1 MGAVV
6 LTATVLTGA
15 GASTT
20 HAKTT
25 HVKTSAANL
34 RSAIVNGGNITV
46 DFAGGAWPTL
56 DPAPATAETSE
67 QPIFSAIYG
76 ELFPVTPTGALAP
89 ELATGYSVSKNGLII
104 ILHLRHGVKFQ
115 DGTPFNAAAVKFN
128 FQRDASPSV
137 GCLCQP
143 FLTAISSIGTPDK
156 YTVVLHLS
164 RKYSPILAT
173 LATSMATFIVSPT
186 ALASEGA
193 TAFGTH
199 PVGAGPFEVVSDV
212 PNATLSLRRWRGY
225 WDKGTPHVNQV
236 QFVAVGTGTS
246 AVSAVASG
254 TAQIAT
260 GNAIGASDISTA
272 KTQGGVHV
280 VVQSPLN
287 YYWITMNQNIAP
299 FNNITARQALYYATD
314 TSVIAKSLL
323 FGLGQSTQVLEGPG
337 QAPFFGY
344 KVAGFPA
351 YDPTKAAALVKQL
364 GGLSFTMQT
373 IANSPV
379 FVELADALQK
389 MWQQAG
395 INVTLD
401 ILAHPA
407 AVNNLITGNLQAQLD
422 IYGIYL
428 DPDLSL
434 QTIIRCHATIN
445 KAYCN
450 PAVDNLLTKI
460 EGTYDTK
467 TQLKYYNQLFK
478 IVNNTDFAAI
488 PLTTLPSAYIQSPK
502 LHGVPNT
509 PFLYLNNA
517 YLTK

>member
-1 MGAVV
+1 MLMA
-6 LTATVLTGA
+6 AMSTGA
-15 GASTT
+15 GASST
-20 HAKTT
+20 HAKTN
-25 HVKTSAANL
+25 SASL
-34 RSAIVNGGNITV
+34 HSAIKNGGTITV

-76 ELFPVTPTGALAP
+76 ELFQVTPKGALAP
-89 ELATGYSVSKNGLII
+89 ELATGYQISKNGLIV
-104 ILHLRHGVKFQ
+104 ILHLRHNVKFQ
-115 DGTPFNAAAVKFN
+115 DGTQFNSAAVKFN
-128 FQRDASPSV
+128 FLRDASPSV

-173 LATSMATFIVSPT
+173 LATSMATFIVSPS
-186 ALASEGA
+186 ALTSEGA
-193 TAFGTH
+193 AAFGLH

-225 WDKGTPHVNQV
+225 WDKRTPHVNQV
-236 QFVAVGTGTS
+236 QFVAVGSGTS
-246 AVSAVASG
+246 AVSAVASN

-272 KTQGGVHV
+272 KSQGGVHV

-287 YYWITMNQNIAP
+287 YYWITLNQNIAP
-299 FNNITARQALYYATD
+299 FNNIVARQALYYATD
-314 TSVIAKSLL
+314 SSVIAKSLL
-323 FGLGQSTQVLEGPG
+323 FGLGVSTQVLEGPG
-337 QAPFFGY
+337 QSPYFGT
-344 KVAGFPA
+344 KVAGFPT

-364 GGLSFTMQT
+364 GGLTFTMET

-379 FVELADALQK
+379 FTELADALQK
-389 MWQQAG
+389 MYAQAG
-395 INVTLD
+395 ITVNLN

-445 KAYCN
+445 KAYCD
-450 PAVDNLLTKI
+450 PKVDNLLAKI
-460 EGTYDTK
+460 EGTYSAS
-467 TQLKYYNQLFK
+467 TQLRYYNQIFK
-478 IVNNTDFAAI
+478 IVNNSDFAAI
-488 PLTTLPSAYIQSPK
+488 PLTTLPSAYIETPG

>member
-6 LTATVLTGA
+6 LTATMLTGA

-20 HAKTT
+20 HVKTT

-34 RSAIVNGGNITV
+34 RSAIINGGTVTV

-76 ELFPVTPTGALAP
+76 GLFEVTPKGALAP
-89 ELATGYSVSKNGLII
+89 ELATGYSISKNGLIV

-115 DGTPFNAAAVKFN
+115 DGTQFNAAAVKYN
-128 FQRDASPSV
+128 FLRDASPSV

-186 ALASEGA
+186 ARASEGA
-193 TAFGTH
+193 TFSTH
-199 PVGAGPFEVVSDV
+199 PIGAGPFEVVSDV

-272 KTQGGVHV
+272 KRQGGVRV

-299 FNNITARQALYYATD
+299 FNNIAARQALYYATD
-314 TSVIAKSLL
+314 SSVIAKSLL
-323 FGLGQSTQVLEGPG
+323 FGLGTSTQVLEGPG
-337 QAPFFGY
+337 QAPYFGT
-344 KVAGFPA
+344 KVAGFPS
-351 YDPTKAAALVKQL
+351 YDPTKAAALVKQI
-364 GGLSFTMQT
+364 GGLTFTMQT

-389 MWQQAG
+389 MYAQAG
-395 INVTLD
+395 ITVNLD

-428 DPDLSL
+428 DPDLAL

-450 PAVDNLLTKI
+450 PTVDSLLGKI
-460 EGTYDTK
+460 EGTYSAT
-467 TQLKYYNQLFK
+467 TQLRYYNQIFK
-478 IVNNTDFAAI
+478 IVNNIDFAAI
-488 PLTTLPSAYIQSPK
+488 PLTTLPSAYIETPK

-509 PFLYLNNA
+509 PFLYLNDA

>member
-6 LTATVLTGA
+6 LTATMLTGA

-20 HAKTT
+20 HAKASHTT
-25 HVKTSAANL
+25 TSAASL
-34 RSAIVNGGNITV
+34 RSAITNGGTLTV

-76 ELFPVTPTGALAP
+76 ELFQVTPKGGLSP
-89 ELATGYSVSKNGLII
+89 ELATGYSISKNGLIV
-104 ILHLRHGVKFQ
+104 ILHLRHNVKFQ

-193 TAFGTH
+193 NFGTH
-199 PVGAGPFEVVSDV
+199 PVGAGPFAVVSDV

-272 KTQGGVHV
+272 KSQGGVQV

-287 YYWITMNQNIAP
+287 YYWITFSQNSAP
-299 FNNITARQALYYATD
+299 FNNIAARQAIYYATD
-314 TSVIAKSLL
+314 SSVLAKSLL
-323 FGLGQSTQVLEGPG
+323 FGLGKPTQSLEGPG
-337 QAPFFGY
+337 QAPYFGT
-344 KVAGFPA
+344 KVSGFPA

-364 GGLSFTMQT
+364 GGLTFTMQT

-379 FVELADALQK
+379 FVELAQALQK
-389 MWQQAG
+389 MWAQSG
-395 INVTLD
+395 ITVNLD

-407 AVNNLITGNLQAQLD
+407 AVNNLITGNFQAQLD

-450 PAVDNLLTKI
+450 PLVDSLLAKI
-460 EGTYDTK
+460 EGTYNTA
-467 TQLKYYNQLFK
+467 TQLRYYNQIFK
-478 IVNNTDFAAI
+478 IVNNTDFAAL
-488 PLTTLPSAYIQSPK
+488 PLTTLPSAYIESPK

>member
-6 LTATVLTGA
+6 LTATMLTGA

-20 HAKTT
+20 HAKSA
-25 HVKTSAANL
+25 HRVTSATNL
-34 RSAIVNGGNITV
+34 RSAIVNGGTITV

-76 ELFPVTPTGALAP
+76 ELFQVTPKGALAP
-89 ELATGYSVSKNGLII
+89 ELATGYTVSKNGLIV

-128 FQRDASPSV
+128 FLRDASPSV

-186 ALASEGA
+186 ALANEGA
-193 TAFGTH
+193 VAFGTH
-199 PVGAGPFEVVSDV
+199 PVGAGPFAVVSDV

-225 WDKGTPHVNQV
+225 WDKGSPHVNQV
-236 QFVAVGTGTS
+236 QFVAVGSGTS

-254 TAQIAT
+254 TSQIAT

-272 KTQGGVHV
+272 KSQGGIHV

-287 YYWITMNQNIAP
+287 YYWIALNQNVAP
-299 FNNITARQALYYATD
+299 FNNIAARQALYYATD
-314 TSVIAKSLL
+314 SSVIAKSLL
-323 FGLGQSTQVLEGPG
+323 FGLGKPTQVLEGPG
-337 QAPFFGY
+337 QSPYFGT

-389 MWQQAG
+389 MWAQAG
-395 INVTLD
+395 ITVTLD

-407 AVNNLITGNLQAQLD
+407 AVNNLITGNLQSQLD

-445 KAYCN
+445 KSYCN
-450 PAVDNLLTKI
+450 TAVDNLLTQI
-460 EGTYDTK
+460 EGTYDTA
-467 TQLKYYNQLFK
+467 TQLKYYNKLFK
-478 IVNNTDFAAI
+478 IVNNSDFAAL
-488 PLTTLPSAYIQSPK
+488 PLTTLPSAYIESPK

-509 PFLYLNNA
+509 PFLYLNDA